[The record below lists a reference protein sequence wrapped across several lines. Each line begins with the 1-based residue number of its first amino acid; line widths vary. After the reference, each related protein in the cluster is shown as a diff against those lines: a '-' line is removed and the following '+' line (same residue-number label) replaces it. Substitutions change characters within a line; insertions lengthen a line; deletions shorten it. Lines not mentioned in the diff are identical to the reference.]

1 MRTPYEKQF
10 IIENYSKIP
19 NKLIAQKL
27 NTSIRIV
34 YYYLDKFSDE
44 EKIKR
49 NTVNRNKIKVPVT
62 KALIKELFL
71 QGYNSKGIARKLG
84 ITYHSFIELM
94 SRKRISLVEIKKDIR
109 KELEHESRS

>member
-44 EKIKR
+44 ELIKR
-49 NTVNRNKIKVPVT
+49 NTANRNKLKVPVT

-71 QGYNSKGIARKLG
+71 QGYNSKEIARKLG

-109 KELEHESRS
+109 NNSML